1 MTARRTSRGGFTLIE
16 VLVAL
21 VLMGIVLPIAM
32 RGATLAMRAAS
43 TARHRAEAAT
53 LGEAKLTE
61 MVAQG
66 DWQSGNTQGDFAPDF
81 PQYQWQLQSAQRDL
95 DVTELQLTVTWK
107 ERGADRSINVS
118 TLAYISTGDTGDG
131 TGGTGTGTGGT
142 GGAP

>member
-1 MTARRTSRGGFTLIE
+1 
-16 VLVAL
+16 
-21 VLMGIVLPIAM
+21 M

-43 TARHRAEAAT
+43 TGRHQAEAAT
-53 LGEAKLTE
+53 LGEAKLSE

-107 ERGADRSINVS
+107 DRGADRSINVS
-118 TLAYISTGDTGDG
+118 TLAYVSTGVSGSDSGA
-131 TGGTGTGTGGT
+131 GT
-142 GGAP
+142 GGAGGAP

>member
-1 MTARRTSRGGFTLIE
+1 MNGRRTRRGGFTLLE

-21 VLMGIVLPIAM
+21 VLMGIVLPITM

-43 TARHRAEAAT
+43 TARHQTEAAT
-53 LGEAKLTE
+53 LGDAKLTE

-66 DWQSGNTQGDFAPDF
+66 DWQSGNTQGDFSPDF

-107 ERGADRSINVS
+107 ERGVDRSINVS
-118 TLAYISTGDTGDG
+118 TLAYVSTGITGDG
-131 TGGTGTGTGGT
+131 SDTGTGGT
-142 GGAP
+142 GGTP

>member
-1 MTARRTSRGGFTLIE
+1 MNGRRTRRGGFTLIE

-21 VLMGIVLPIAM
+21 VLMGIVLPITM

-43 TARHRAEAAT
+43 TARHQTEAAT
-53 LGEAKLTE
+53 LGDAKLTE

-66 DWQSGNTQGDFAPDF
+66 DWQSGNTQGDFSPDF

-107 ERGADRSINVS
+107 ERGVDRSINVS
-118 TLAYISTGDTGDG
+118 TLAYVSTGITGDG
-131 TGGTGTGTGGT
+131 SDTGTGGT
-142 GGAP
+142 GGTP